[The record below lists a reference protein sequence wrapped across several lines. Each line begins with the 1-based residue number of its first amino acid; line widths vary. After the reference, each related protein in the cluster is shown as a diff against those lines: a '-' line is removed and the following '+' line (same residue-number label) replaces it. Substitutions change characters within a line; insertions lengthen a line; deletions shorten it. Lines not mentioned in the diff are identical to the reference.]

1 MKEAPRD
8 GRPPVA
14 IGHIVHPVNEVRP
27 ATLCLI
33 ELGMRSIVERDDFS
47 VLELRGG
54 THVIVRKAESPIE
67 AGTPA
72 SFDLI
77 VDDISE
83 THARYSELG
92 LAPSPIQPGRIHSS
106 FTVTDPSGYRITINS
121 THASDQ
127 PI

>member
-1 MKEAPRD
+1 MKETSN

-14 IGHIVHPVNEVRP
+14 IGHVVHPVNEVRP
-27 ATLCLI
+27 AAACLI
-33 ELGMRSIVERDDFS
+33 HLGMRPIVERDDFA

-54 THVIVRKAESPIE
+54 THVIVQKAESAIE
-67 AGTPA
+67 AGTDA

-77 VDDISE
+77 VDDLEE
-83 THARYSELG
+83 THARYAKLG